1 MKQQSIAGTE
11 TSSVTWEN
19 MEAWVR
25 AHVQGFIQQVLEE
38 EVSVFLGRQKSQRR
52 GRIDAGAGY
61 RNGHGHPRRLTLSC
75 GTITVQRP
83 RIRGSEGRFESR
95 VLPLFKR
102 KSQAVERVLPELYLH
117 GLAQD
122 DVELALRGLLGED
135 APLSGPTIARM
146 KEKWHAELAVW
157 QTRRLEE
164 LQAVYLWVDGMYVK
178 AGLEKDKAALLV
190 VLAALS
196 DGRKVVLAV
205 TPGHRESTASWAA
218 VLRDLRDRGLRAPR
232 LVIGDGHLGIWSA
245 VRHVYPEAR
254 EQRCW
259 NHRIL
264 TVLDKLP
271 KRQQGAAKALLC
283 PIPYAP
289 TRREAEQRRDQFVH
303 WCQHH
308 GFPAAARCLEAD
320 WDRLV
325 AFYRFPQPH
334 WQHLRTTN
342 PVESPFAAARL
353 RTDAAKR
360 FRVVKNA
367 TAVIWKILLV
377 AERTFRRVKHPELMP
392 VVYRGG
398 TFIDGL
404 PVNKEVAA

>member
-1 MKQQSIAGTE
+1 MGKQSIEVTE
-11 TSSVTWEN
+11 ASSVQWDN
-19 MEAWVR
+19 LEAWGRV
-25 AHVQGFIQQVLEE
+25 HVQRFIQQVLED
-38 EVSVFLGRQKSQRR
+38 EVAAFLGRQKSQRR
-52 GRIDAGAGY
+52 GQVDVPPGY
-61 RNGHGHPRRLTLSC
+61 RNGHGKPRHLTLSC

-83 RIRGSEGRFESR
+83 RVRNAEARFESG

-102 KSQAVERVLPELYLH
+102 KSRAVEMVLPELYLH
-117 GLAQD
+117 GLAQGD
-122 DVELALRGLLGED
+122 FELALRGLLGED
-135 APLSGPTIARM
+135 APLSGPTVARL

-157 QTRRLEE
+157 QTRRLDEVE
-164 LQAVYLWVDGMYVK
+164 VVYLWVDGIYVK

-196 DGRKVVLAV
+196 DGCKVVLAV

-218 VLRDLRDRGLRAPR
+218 VLRDLRERGLRPPR
-232 LVIGDGHLGIWSA
+232 LVVGDGHLGIGA
-245 VRHVYPEAR
+245 ALRTVYPEAD

-264 TVLDKLP
+264 NVLDKLP

-283 PIPYAP
+283 KIPYAP
-289 TRREAEQRRDQFVH
+289 TRRDAERQRDQFVQ
-303 WCQHH
+303 WCVHH
-308 GFPAAARCLEAD
+308 GYPDAAQCLEAD
-320 WDRLV
+320 WERLV

-360 FRVVKNA
+360 FRLVKNA
-367 TAVIWKILLV
+367 TAVIWKMLLI
-377 AERTFRRVKHPELMP
+377 AEQAFRRVKHPELMAA
-392 VVYRGG
+392 VYRGV
-398 TFIDGL
+398 TFVDGIE
-404 PVNKEVAA
+404 VNREAAA

>member
-1 MKQQSIAGTE
+1 MEQQNIAATE

-19 MEAWVR
+19 MDTWVR
-25 AHVQGFIQQVLEE
+25 AQVQGFIQQVLEE
-38 EVSVFLGRQKSQRR
+38 EVTAFLGRQKSQRR
-52 GRIDAGAGY
+52 GAVEAAGGY
-61 RNGHGHPRRLTLSC
+61 RNGHGNPRRVTLSC

-83 RIRGSEGRFESR
+83 RIRGSEERFESR

-102 KSQAVERVLPELYLH
+102 KSHAVERVLPELYLH
-117 GLAQD
+117 GLAQGD
-122 DVELALRGLLGED
+122 FELAVRGLLGAD
-135 APLSGPTIARM
+135 APLSGPTVARL
-146 KEKWHAELAVW
+146 KERWHAELALW

-164 LQAVYLWVDGMYVK
+164 LQAVYLWVDGIYVK

-205 TPGHRESTASWAA
+205 TPGHRESTASWAE

-232 LVIGDGHLGIWSA
+232 LIIGDGHLGIWSA
-245 VRHVYPEAR
+245 VRQVYPDAE

-264 TVLDKLP
+264 NVLDKLP
-271 KRQQGAAKALLC
+271 KRQQGTAKALLC

-289 TRREAEQRRDQFVH
+289 TCREAEQQRDQFVH
-303 WCQHH
+303 WCQQQ
-308 GFPAAARCLEAD
+308 GYPGAATCLEAD

-325 AFYRFPQPH
+325 AFYQFPQPH

-360 FRVVKNA
+360 FRLVKNA
-367 TAVIWKILLV
+367 TAVIWKMLLV
-377 AERTFRRVKHPELMP
+377 AEQTFRRVKHPELMP

-398 TFIDGL
+398 TLVDGML
-404 PVNKEVAA
+404 VNKEVAA